1 MTFKLRIKYLGKEY
15 IEQSDL
21 SFQALIGLRALLAE
35 VGPSPHG
42 ERKRTVVQGNF
53 LHLSRVLT
61 AAFSEGSGQK
71 EGQEDLTFFLLDCKG
86 CFLHCENITSDVASV
101 LVF

>member
-1 MTFKLRIKYLGKEY
+1 MLRKDY
-15 IEQSDL
+15 IEHSAL
-21 SFQALIGLRALLAE
+21 SFQALLGLRALLAE
-35 VGPSPHG
+35 VGPSPHA
-42 ERKRTVVQGNF
+42 ERKKDVEQGKF
-53 LHLSRVLT
+53 SHLSRVLT

-86 CFLHCENITSDVASV
+86 CFLHCQNIASDVASV